1 MSNFQVLKL
10 SNGDDVICNLVETKD
25 NTFKITS
32 PLKMDT
38 VNRIT
43 KKGVSESLALTRWIQ
58 PFSEQEEFDIQKSSV
73 VVMAEA
79 SVGLTRYY
87 QYVLRTLDS
96 MVTTEK
102 FNPTEITEDEFQEA
116 LELKQIMDAE
126 KKKVL
131 VDEDVP
137 QDNIIEKENDIDEEE
152 RENILLDLMSS
163 KKTIH

>member
-1 MSNFQVLKL
+1 MSNFQVFKL
-10 SNGDDVICNLVETKD
+10 ANGEDVICNLVETQE

-38 VNRIT
+38 INRIT

-58 PFSEQEEFDIQKSSV
+58 PFSDQEHFYVEKTSV

-87 QYVLRTLDS
+87 QYVLRTLDKL
-96 MVTTEK
+96 VTTEK
-102 FNPTEITEDEFQEA
+102 FNPTEISEEEFLDA
-116 LELKQIMDAE
+116 LELKKALDKE
-126 KKKVL
+126 KKKPL
-131 VDEDVP
+131 IDEDVP
-137 QDNIIEKENDIDEEE
+137 EDDILEEE
-152 RENILLDLMSS
+152 EKMLLDLMDS

>member
-10 SNGDDVICNLVETKD
+10 SNGDDVICNIVETKD

-43 KKGVSESLALTRWIQ
+43 KKGVAESLALTRWIQ
-58 PFSEQEEFDIQKSSV
+58 PYSDQEHYYVQKSTV

-87 QYVLRTLDS
+87 QYVLRTLDK
-96 MVTTEK
+96 MIVTEK
-102 FNPTEITEDEFQEA
+102 FTPNEISEEEFLDAVELKRA
-116 LELKQIMDAE
+116 LDKKKKKPIIENEVPDDLDLEEEKLLLELMDT
-126 KKKVL
+126 
-131 VDEDVP
+131 
-137 QDNIIEKENDIDEEE
+137 
-152 RENILLDLMSS
+152 

>member
-10 SNGDDVICNLVETKD
+10 SNGDDVICNVVETKD

-43 KKGVSESLALTRWIQ
+43 KKGVAESLALTRWIQ
-58 PFSEQEEFDIQKSSV
+58 PYSDQEHYHVQKTSV

-87 QYVLRTLDS
+87 QYVLRTLDK
-96 MVTTEK
+96 MVVNEK
-102 FNPTEITEDEFQEA
+102 FNPTEISEEEYLEA
-116 LELKQIMDAE
+116 LELKKALDKE
-126 KKKVL
+126 KKKPL
-131 VDEDVP
+131 IDEDVP
-137 QDNIIEKENDIDEEE
+137 EDDILEEE
-152 RENILLDLMSS
+152 EKLLLDLMDS

>member
-58 PFSEQEEFDIQKSSV
+58 PFSDQEHFYVEKTSV

-87 QYVLRTLDS
+87 QYVLRTLDKL
-96 MVTTEK
+96 VTTEK
-102 FNPTEITEDEFQEA
+102 FNPTEISEEEFLDA
-116 LELKQIMDAE
+116 LELKKALDKE
-126 KKKVL
+126 KKKPL
-131 VDEDVP
+131 IEEDVP
-137 QDNIIEKENDIDEEE
+137 EDDILEEE
-152 RENILLDLMSS
+152 EKMLLDLMDS

>member
-58 PFSEQEEFDIQKSSV
+58 PFSDQEHFYVEKTSV

-87 QYVLRTLDS
+87 QYVLRTLDKL
-96 MVTTEK
+96 VTTEK
-102 FNPTEITEDEFQEA
+102 FNPTEISEEEFLDA
-116 LELKQIMDAE
+116 LELKKALDKE
-126 KKKVL
+126 KKKPL
-131 VDEDVP
+131 IEEDVP
-137 QDNIIEKENDIDEEE
+137 EDDILEEE
-152 RENILLDLMSS
+152 EKMLLDLMNS

>member
-25 NTFKITS
+25 HTFKITS

-43 KKGVSESLALTRWIQ
+43 KKGVAESLALTRWIQ
-58 PFSEQEEFDIQKSSV
+58 PYSDQEHYYVQKSTV

-87 QYVLRTLDS
+87 QYVLRTLDK
-96 MVTTEK
+96 MIVTEK
-102 FNPTEITEDEFQEA
+102 FTPNEISEEEFLDAVELKRA
-116 LELKQIMDAE
+116 LDKKKKKPIIENEVPDNLDLEEEKLLLELMDT
-126 KKKVL
+126 
-131 VDEDVP
+131 
-137 QDNIIEKENDIDEEE
+137 
-152 RENILLDLMSS
+152 

>member
-1 MSNFQVLKL
+1 MSNFQVFKL
-10 SNGDDVICNLVETKD
+10 ANGEDVICNLVETQES
-25 NTFKITS
+25 TFKITS

-38 VNRIT
+38 INRIT

-58 PFSEQEEFDIQKSSV
+58 PFSDQEEFHVQKSSV
-73 VVMAEA
+73 IVMTEA

-116 LELKQIMDAE
+116 LKLKQIMDAE

-137 QDNIIEKENDIDEEE
+137 QDNIIEKENDIDAEE

>member
-38 VNRIT
+38 INRIT

-58 PFSEQEEFDIQKSSV
+58 PFSDQEHFYVEKTSV

-87 QYVLRTLDS
+87 QYVLRTLDKL
-96 MVTTEK
+96 VTTEK
-102 FNPTEITEDEFQEA
+102 FNPTEISEEEFLDA
-116 LELKQIMDAE
+116 LELKKALDKE
-126 KKKVL
+126 KKKPL
-131 VDEDVP
+131 IEEDVP
-137 QDNIIEKENDIDEEE
+137 EDDILEEE
-152 RENILLDLMSS
+152 EKMLLDLMNS

>member
-1 MSNFQVLKL
+1 MSNFQVFKL
-10 SNGDDVICNLVETKD
+10 ANGEDVICNLVETQES
-25 NTFKITS
+25 TFKITS

-38 VNRIT
+38 INRIT

-58 PFSEQEEFDIQKSSV
+58 PFSDQEEFHVQKSSV
-73 VVMAEA
+73 IVMTEA

>member
-25 NTFKITS
+25 DTFKITS

-43 KKGVSESLALTRWIQ
+43 KKGVAESLALTRWIQ
-58 PFSEQEEFDIQKSSV
+58 PYSDQEHYYVQKSTV

-87 QYVLRTLDS
+87 QYVLRTLDK
-96 MVTTEK
+96 MIVTEK
-102 FNPTEITEDEFQEA
+102 FTPNEISEEEFLDAVELKRA
-116 LELKQIMDAE
+116 LDKKKKKPIIENEVPDNLDLEEEKLLLELMDT
-126 KKKVL
+126 
-131 VDEDVP
+131 
-137 QDNIIEKENDIDEEE
+137 
-152 RENILLDLMSS
+152 

>member
-38 VNRIT
+38 INRIT

-58 PFSEQEEFDIQKSSV
+58 PYSDQEHYHVQKTSV

-87 QYVLRTLDS
+87 QYVLRTLDK
-96 MVTTEK
+96 MVVNEK
-102 FNPTEITEDEFQEA
+102 FNPTEISEEEYLEA
-116 LELKQIMDAE
+116 LELKKTLDKE
-126 KKKVL
+126 KKQPQI
-131 VDEDVP
+131 ED
-137 QDNIIEKENDIDEEE
+137 DITEEE
-152 RENILLDLMSS
+152 LLEEEKLLLDLLDT

>member
-1 MSNFQVLKL
+1 MSNFQVFKL
-10 SNGDDVICNLVETKD
+10 ANGEDVICNLVETQES
-25 NTFKITS
+25 TFKITS

-38 VNRIT
+38 INRIT

-102 FNPTEITEDEFQEA
+102 FNPTEITEEEFQEA
-116 LELKQIMDAE
+116 LELKKVMDD
-126 KKKVL
+126 KSKKVIIE
-131 VDEDVP
+131 DDVP

>member
-38 VNRIT
+38 INRIT
-43 KKGVSESLALTRWIQ
+43 KKGVAESLALTRWIQ
-58 PFSEQEEFDIQKSSV
+58 PYSDQEHYYVQKSTV

-87 QYVLRTLDS
+87 QYVLRTLDK
-96 MVTTEK
+96 MIVTEK
-102 FNPTEITEDEFQEA
+102 FTPNEISEEEFLDAVELKRA
-116 LELKQIMDAE
+116 LDKKKKKPIIENEVPDNLDLEEEKLLLELMDT
-126 KKKVL
+126 
-131 VDEDVP
+131 
-137 QDNIIEKENDIDEEE
+137 
-152 RENILLDLMSS
+152 

>member
-38 VNRIT
+38 INRIT

-58 PFSEQEEFDIQKSSV
+58 PYSDQEHYHVQKTSV

-87 QYVLRTLDS
+87 QYVLRTLDK
-96 MVTTEK
+96 MVVNEK
-102 FNPTEITEDEFQEA
+102 FNPTEISEEEYLEA
-116 LELKQIMDAE
+116 LELKKALDKE
-126 KKKVL
+126 KKKPL
-131 VDEDVP
+131 IEEDVP
-137 QDNIIEKENDIDEEE
+137 EDDILEEE
-152 RENILLDLMSS
+152 EKMLLDLMNS

>member
-38 VNRIT
+38 INRVT
-43 KKGVSESLALTRWIQ
+43 KKGIAESLALTRWIQ
-58 PFSEQEEFDIQKSSV
+58 PYSDQEHYYIQRTSV

-87 QYVLRTLDS
+87 QYVLRTLDK
-96 MVTTEK
+96 MVINEK
-102 FNPTEITEDEFQEA
+102 FNPTEISEEEYLEA
-116 LELKQIMDAE
+116 LELKKALDKE
-126 KKKVL
+126 KKKPL
-131 VDEDVP
+131 IDEDVP
-137 QDNIIEKENDIDEEE
+137 EDDILEEE
-152 RENILLDLMSS
+152 EKLLLDLMDS

>member
-10 SNGDDVICNLVETKD
+10 SNGDDVICNLVGTRD
-25 NTFKITS
+25 DTFKITS

-58 PFSEQEEFDIQKSSV
+58 PYSDQEHYYVQKNSV

-87 QYVLRTLDS
+87 QYVLRTLDKI
-96 MVTTEK
+96 VVKDK
-102 FNPTEITEDEFQEA
+102 FNPTEISEEEFLDAIELRKA
-116 LELKQIMDAE
+116 LEKE
-126 KKKVL
+126 KKK
-131 VDEDVP
+131 P
-137 QDNIIEKENDIDEEE
+137 IIEDNDINEEE
-152 RENILLDLMSS
+152 EKLLLDMMDS

>member
-10 SNGDDVICNLVETKD
+10 SNGDDVICNLVESGD
-25 NTFKITS
+25 DTFKITS

-38 VNRIT
+38 INRVT

-58 PFSEQEEFDIQKSSV
+58 PYSDQEHYHVQKTSV

-87 QYVLRTLDS
+87 QYVLRTLDK
-96 MVTTEK
+96 MVVNEK
-102 FNPTEITEDEFQEA
+102 FNPTEISEEEYLEA
-116 LELKQIMDAE
+116 LELKKALDKE
-126 KKKVL
+126 KKKPL
-131 VDEDVP
+131 IDEDVP
-137 QDNIIEKENDIDEEE
+137 EDDILEEE
-152 RENILLDLMSS
+152 EKMLLDLMNS

>member
-38 VNRIT
+38 INRIT

-58 PFSEQEEFDIQKSSV
+58 PYSDQEHYHVQKTSV

-87 QYVLRTLDS
+87 QYVLRTLDK
-96 MVTTEK
+96 MVVNEK
-102 FNPTEITEDEFQEA
+102 FNPTEISEEEFLDA
-116 LELKQIMDAE
+116 IELKKALDKE
-126 KKKVL
+126 KKKPL
-131 VDEDVP
+131 IEEDVP
-137 QDNIIEKENDIDEEE
+137 EDDILEEE
-152 RENILLDLMSS
+152 EKMLLDLMDS